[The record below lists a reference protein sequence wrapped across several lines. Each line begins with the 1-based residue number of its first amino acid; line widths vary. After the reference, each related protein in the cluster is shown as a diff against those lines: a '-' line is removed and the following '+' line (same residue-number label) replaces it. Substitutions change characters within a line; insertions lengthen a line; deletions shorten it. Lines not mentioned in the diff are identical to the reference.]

1 MEDEK
6 VELAE
11 DAQEQKIRNYLMKL
25 AKQEERLDFNRDFPA
40 VNETFR
46 ARHDT
51 DFILPDAFTQFAPA
65 PKGPEMHGQYSQAM
79 IGSTVPGFVDP
90 RVQSVGISNYSDLFM
105 SNLSRASGSMHVVPH
120 RAEMG
125 DKLND
130 KNILNAFRKL
140 LKTGEQSDKD
150 IDARELDSFRR
161 GWRDVGKI
169 GNTF

>member
-6 VELAE
+6 IDQEE
-11 DAQEQKIRNYLMKL
+11 IQEQKYRNYMLKL
-25 AKQEERLDFNRDFPA
+25 AKQEERLDFNADFPA
-40 VNETFR
+40 VNQPFR
-46 ARHDT
+46 ATHDT
-51 DFILPDAFTQFAPA
+51 DFILPDAFTTFAPA
-65 PKGPEMHGQYSQAM
+65 PRGPEMHGQFSQAM
-79 IGSTVPGFVDP
+79 VGSTVPGFPDP
-90 RVQSVGISNYSDLFM
+90 RVRSAGVANYSDLLI
-105 SNLSRASGSMHVVPH
+105 SNISRATGSMHVVPH
-120 RAEMG
+120 RTEMG

-130 KNILNAFRKL
+130 RNILNAFRKL